1 MFTIAGSS
9 CNFDMTMK
17 ASIVLIG
24 IGELGGEFARG
35 FLRCG
40 HPVYPITRE
49 MALSDA
55 AELIPTPGLVLITV
69 QESELDGILKELPE
83 SWRDKIGL
91 VQNELLPRHWQRH
104 GIDNPTVAVVWFEK
118 KPGMALTNIL
128 YTPVYGPRA
137 DVLMQALEAIDI
149 PTRLQT
155 DEDQLL
161 FELLRKSLYIMTVNI
176 CGLSCGG
183 TVGGLWMRHHD
194 LVREVALESVSILEW
209 LSGRKL
215 PAEKLIAG
223 MIEGFEDCPD
233 RNCLGRSARFRLERA
248 LQYAGQAGLKT
259 PRLDEIYRQVA

>member
-1 MFTIAGSS
+1 
-9 CNFDMTMK
+9 MTMK
-17 ASIVLIG
+17 APIVLIG

-40 HPVYPITRE
+40 HPVYPITRQ
-49 MALSDA
+49 MAIPDA
-55 AELIPTPGLVLITV
+55 AELIPTPELVLITV
-69 QESELDGILKELPE
+69 QESELDGILKDLPE
-83 SWRDKIGL
+83 SWRDRVGL
-91 VQNELLPRHWQRH
+91 LQNELLPRHWQRH
-104 GIDNPTVAVVWFEK
+104 GIENPTVSVVWFEK

-149 PTRLQT
+149 PTRLLK

-183 TVGGLWMRHHD
+183 TVGELWARYRE
-194 LVREVALESVSILEW
+194 LVREVTLESVAILEW

-215 PAEKLIAG
+215 PAEKLVAG

-259 PRLDEIYRQVA
+259 PGLDEIYRQVAQKDSI

>member
-1 MFTIAGSS
+1 
-9 CNFDMTMK
+9 MTMK
-17 ASIVLIG
+17 APIVLIG

-40 HPVYPITRE
+40 HPVYPITRQT
-49 MALSDA
+49 AISDA
-55 AELIPTPGLVLITV
+55 ADHIPTPCLVLITV
-69 QESELDGILKELPE
+69 QESELDGILKDLPE
-83 SWRDKIGL
+83 SWRDRVGF

-149 PTRLQT
+149 PTRLLK

-161 FELLRKSLYIMTVNI
+161 YQLLRKSLYIMTVNI

-183 TVGGLWMRHHD
+183 TVGDLWMWHRE
-194 LVREVALESVSILEW
+194 LVREVALEAVAILEW
-209 LSGRKL
+209 LSGRAL
-215 PAEKLIAG
+215 SAEKLIAG
-223 MIEGFEDCPD
+223 MIEGIEDCPD

-248 LQYAGQAGLKT
+248 LQYAGGAGLET
-259 PRLDEIYRQVA
+259 PRLNEIYRQVNQQKRK